1 MGYRESE
8 RRMKDEYQ
16 RRLEEVKKKAL
27 EEEMRRKGR

>member
-1 MGYRESE
+1 MGYRMREC
-8 RRMKDEYQ
+8 RMKEEYQ